1 MPPGYSPGGFDC
13 GEPDLSEYLCD
24 GDVHR
29 DCAASVTQ
37 AYIVLLDDVFVGYFA
52 VLSDSIR
59 LQGKEKPKGIP
70 YPSGPAIKL
79 GRMAVKNEY
88 RGQKIGEWILKYV
101 VGMARQMSSKVGVRY
116 VTLDALPRPKLI
128 AWYERNGFVR
138 NLGETKTQKLIRGFK
153 NPEDLPHVS
162 MRRDLFLESEIQLR
176 PLPDPGAKP

>member
-1 MPPGYSPGGFDC
+1 M
-13 GEPDLSEYLCD
+13 SEYLCE

-29 DCAASVTQ
+29 DCSASVTK
-37 AYIVLLDDVFVGYFA
+37 AYIVLLDEVFVGYFA

-79 GRMAVKNEY
+79 GRMAVAKEY
-88 RGQKIGEWILKYV
+88 RGQGIGEWILKYV
-101 VGMARQMSSKVGVRY
+101 VGMARDISGTVGVRY

-138 NLGETKTQKLIRGFK
+138 NKAETRTQKLLRGLK

-162 MRRDLFLESEIQLR
+162 MRRDLFLKSE
-176 PLPDPGAKP
+176 LPAVAVKID